1 MQTLEAKNLNTDNP
15 LASERITPPVITEK
29 KLKPHQKELLEYY
42 LKAKESKGFISF
54 PNPDSV
60 RKDLITTDGQLQGS
74 FLLPNGE
81 QLGKPERIGLPANCK
96 NPINPKLLGLQY
108 SAKDNGY
115 WLRFTADNDKGETQE
130 SWVLVS
136 EDKSGKEAIKS
147 FKPHQKE
154 LLDLYRIAKESKGF
168 IPFPNP
174 NSVRKDLILASGL
187 LQKSFLLPNGEQ
199 LGDVGSIGLPPPC
212 KNRKLLG
219 LEYSAKDNGYWLLFT
234 GENKEGETQE
244 SWVLVSEDKSGR
256 EAIKS
261 FEPHQKEL
269 LDLYRI
275 ATESPGFIPFP
286 NPDSV
291 RKDLILPSGPL
302 QISFLLP
309 NGEQLGDQ
317 VPIGLPKDCI
327 NPQFHGLKYSAEDKG
342 FWIKISGTSKK
353 SGRTRTVEILVSDDP
368 HARRKEAILRKKVL
382 GANLDKAPQLPE
394 EFRRGKSQDEELRKS
409 KGNKL
414 GGASSTVATSTNY
427 NPVTFVKGEAFEQL
441 MGIALALKYPNER
454 VVPQYCL
461 KVGIKDKRG
470 FYGMRADYLV
480 GDNKIFEIKW
490 GAATSNIIKTFLRHT
505 NQLKENGENSS
516 YELIMLLENKD
527 LNITPYTLFSSF
539 VEDLDTEFSSLIND
553 TQELIVQ
560 LVKNEDHH
568 RLEQVRD
575 YLYSLLIE
583 VKEGNQSSLRLEK
596 LNDRLTLLLINEPK
610 ELKDFLTNKTESH
623 FNSLE
628 ANFEWE
634 GIIYT
639 DNIDPLQYYNEHPES
654 FDVSYTFEAGN
665 GKPFRKLTF
674 ATQIDR
680 DLAVA
685 QEVLFDKT
693 QEFPDQEGVI
703 KSPIFN
709 FGGTLICTDHEVAS
723 TRGAKFVSSLSEL
736 REIVDETINQEC
748 ISYKDLI
755 GFAKAWVEEKAHI
768 YAA

>member
-29 KLKPHQKELLEYY
+29 ILKPHQKELLEYY

-60 RKDLITTDGQLQGS
+60 RKDLICYGSLQSS

-81 QLGKPERIGLPANCK
+81 PVGKAAYIGLPPPCK
-96 NPINPKLLGLQY
+96 NRKLLGLEY

-115 WLRFTADNDKGETQE
+115 WLRFTAENNGETQE

-154 LLDLYRIAKESKGF
+154 MLYLYRK
-168 IPFPNP
+168 
-174 NSVRKDLILASGL
+174 
-187 LQKSFLLPNGEQ
+187 
-199 LGDVGSIGLPPPC
+199 
-212 KNRKLLG
+212 
-219 LEYSAKDNGYWLLFT
+219 
-234 GENKEGETQE
+234 
-244 SWVLVSEDKSGR
+244 
-256 EAIKS
+256 
-261 FEPHQKEL
+261 
-269 LDLYRI
+269 

-286 NPDSV
+286 NPDLV
-291 RKDLILPSGPL
+291 RKDLILSTGLL

-309 NGEQLGDQ
+309 NGEILGKP
-317 VPIGLPKDCI
+317 VSIGLPKGCI
-327 NPQFHGLKYSAEDKG
+327 NSQFHELKYSAEDNG

-353 SGRTRTVEILVSDDP
+353 SGRTKTVEILVSDDP
-368 HARRKEAILRKKVL
+368 NARGEEAILRKKVL
-382 GANLDKAPQLPE
+382 GANLDKAPPLPE
-394 EFRRGKSQDEELRKS
+394 AFRRGNSQDKELRNSRGK
-409 KGNKL
+409 NL

-461 KVGIKDKRG
+461 KVGIKDERG

-490 GAATSNIIKTFLRHT
+490 GAATKNIIETFLRHT
-505 NQLKENGENSS
+505 KQLKENGEDSS
-516 YELIMLLENKD
+516 YELIMLLENDD
-527 LNITPYTLFSSF
+527 LEIPQHTLFSSF
-539 VEDLDTEFSSLIND
+539 VEDPDLEFSSLIND

-583 VKEGNQSSLRLEK
+583 VKEGRQSVQRLEK
-596 LNDRLTLLLINEPK
+596 LNDGLTLLLSNEPN
-610 ELKDFLTNKTESH
+610 ELKDFLSGNKKSY

-628 ANFEWE
+628 ANFEWK

-685 QEVLFDKT
+685 QEVLFGKT

-703 KSPIFN
+703 KSPTFD
-709 FGGTLICTDHEVAS
+709 FGGTLICTDSEVAS
-723 TRGAKFVSSLSEL
+723 TQGAIFVSSLPEL
-736 REIVDETINQEC
+736 RGIVDETRNEK
-748 ISYKDLI
+748 SKLFTDLV
-755 GFAKAWVEEKAHI
+755 GFAEAWVEEKAHI

>member
-1 MQTLEAKNLNTDNP
+1 MQTLEAKNLNTDVA
-15 LASERITPPVITEK
+15 LASELIPPRLIPER

-42 LKAKESKGFISF
+42 RKARESKGFIPF

-60 RKDLITTDGQLQGS
+60 RKDLILPNGRLQNS
-74 FLLPNGE
+74 FLLPNG
-81 QLGKPERIGLPANCK
+81 QT
-96 NPINPKLLGLQY
+96 
-108 SAKDNGY
+108 
-115 WLRFTADNDKGETQE
+115 LRKG
-130 SWVLVS
+130 
-136 EDKSGKEAIKS
+136 A
-147 FKPHQKE
+147 
-154 LLDLYRIAKESKGF
+154 
-168 IPFPNP
+168 
-174 NSVRKDLILASGL
+174 
-187 LQKSFLLPNGEQ
+187 
-199 LGDVGSIGLPPPC
+199 SIGLPQPC
-212 KNRKLLG
+212 KNPKLLG

-234 GENKEGETQE
+234 GENKERETQE

-269 LDLYRI
+269 LDLYRLAI
-275 ATESPGFIPFP
+275 ESPGFISSP

-291 RKDLILPSGPL
+291 RKDLIGIDGRL
-302 QISFLLP
+302 QKSFLLP
-309 NGEQLGDQ
+309 NWETLGD
-317 VPIGLPKDCI
+317 VAPIGLRRSCI
-327 NPQFHGLKYSAEDKG
+327 NPKFHELKYSAEDKG
-342 FWIKISGTSKK
+342 FWIKISGTSK
-353 SGRTRTVEILVSDDP
+353 SGRTKTVEILVSDDP
-368 HARRKEAILRKKVL
+368 NARGEEAILRKKVL
-382 GANLDKAPQLPE
+382 GANLKKGLQLPE
-394 EFRRGKSQDEELRKS
+394 EFRRSNSQDKELRKS
-409 KGNKL
+409 KGKNL
-414 GGASSTVATSTNY
+414 GEASSTVATSTNY

-461 KVGIKDKRG
+461 KVGIKDERG
-470 FYGMRADYLV
+470 FYGMRVDYLV

-505 NQLKENGENSS
+505 NQLKANGENSS

-527 LNITPYTLFSSF
+527 PNITPYTLFSGF
-539 VEDLDTEFSSLIND
+539 VEDLYPEFSSLINK
-553 TQELIVQ
+553 TQQLIAQ
-560 LVKNEDHH
+560 LVEEKDHP

-583 VKEGNQSSLRLEK
+583 VKEGKQSLQRLEK
-596 LNDRLTLLLINEPK
+596 LNQGLTLLLINEPN
-610 ELKDFLTNKTESH
+610 ELKDFLSENTESY

-639 DNIDPLQYYNEHPES
+639 DNIDPLQYYKEHPES
-654 FDVSYTFEAGN
+654 FEVSYTFEAGT

-674 ATQIDR
+674 ATKIDR

-693 QEFPDQEGVI
+693 QEFPDQEVVI

-723 TRGAKFVSSLSEL
+723 THGAKFVSSLSEL
-736 REIVDETINQEC
+736 REIVDETRNEK
-748 ISYKDLI
+748 SKSFTDLV
-755 GFAKAWVEEKAHI
+755 GFAEAWATEV
-768 YAA
+768 AA

>member
-29 KLKPHQKELLEYY
+29 KLKPQQKELLEYY
-42 LKAKESKGFISF
+42 RIAIRSKGFISF
-54 PNPDSV
+54 PNPDLIG
-60 RKDLITTDGQLQGS
+60 KDLILSNGCLRSS

-81 QLGKPERIGLPANCK
+81 QLKRRVSIGLPHDPC
-96 NPINPKLLGLQY
+96 INPKLLGLEY

-115 WLRFTADNDKGETQE
+115 WLRFTAENKEGETQE

-154 LLDLYRIAKESKGF
+154 MLYLYRIAIESPGF
-168 IPFPNP
+168 ISSPIPD
-174 NSVRKDLILASGL
+174 SVRYDLIGAQGAL
-187 LQKSFLLPNGEQ
+187 KRSFLLPNGET

-219 LEYSAKDNGYWLLFT
+219 LEYSTKDNGYWLRFT
-234 GENKEGETQE
+234 AENNGETQE
-244 SWVLVSEDKSGR
+244 SWVLVSNDKSGR

-261 FEPHQKEL
+261 FKPHQKEQ

-275 ATESPGFIPFP
+275 AKESKGFIPFP

-291 RKDLILPSGPL
+291 RNDLIGTEGHL

-309 NGEQLGDQ
+309 NGETLVDN
-317 VPIGLPKDCI
+317 VPTGLPRPCK
-327 NPQFHGLKYSAEDKG
+327 NQKFQGLMYSAEDKG
-342 FWIKISGTSKK
+342 FWIKISGTSA
-353 SGRTRTVEILVSDDP
+353 SGRTKTVEILVSDDP
-368 HARRKEAILRKKVL
+368 NVSGEAAILRKKVL
-382 GANLDKAPQLPE
+382 GANLKKGLPLPK
-394 EFRRGKSQDEELRKS
+394 EFRRGNSQDKELRKS
-409 KGNKL
+409 RGKNL

-480 GDNKIFEIKW
+480 GDNKIFELKW
-490 GAATSNIIKTFLRHT
+490 GAATKNIIETFLRHT
-505 NQLKENGENSS
+505 NQLKENGKNSS

-527 LNITPYTLFSSF
+527 LEIEHTLFSSF
-539 VEDLDTEFSSLIND
+539 VENLDPEFSLLINK
-553 TQELIVQ
+553 TQQLIAQ
-560 LVKNEDHH
+560 LVENEDHP

-583 VKEGNQSSLRLEK
+583 VKEGKQSLLRLEK
-596 LNDRLTLLLINEPK
+596 LNDGLTLLLSNEK
-610 ELKDFLTNKTESH
+610 YELKDFLTKNTDRY

-639 DNIDPLQYYNEHPES
+639 DNIDPLQYYKEHPES
-654 FDVSYTFEAGN
+654 FDISYTFEAGT

-674 ATQIDR
+674 ATKIDR

-685 QEVLFDKT
+685 QEVLFGKT
-693 QEFPDQEGVI
+693 QELPDQEVVI
-703 KSPIFN
+703 KSPTFD
-709 FGGTLICTDHEVAS
+709 FGGTSICTDPEVAL
-723 TRGAKFVSSLSEL
+723 THDAKFVSSLSEL
-736 REIVDETINQEC
+736 RGIVDETINEKC
-748 ISYKDLI
+748 ISYGDLI
-755 GFAKAWVEEKAHI
+755 GFAEAWATEV
-768 YAA
+768 AA

>member
-1 MQTLEAKNLNTDNP
+1 MQTLEAKNLNTDVA
-15 LASERITPPVITEK
+15 LASELIPPRLIPEK
-29 KLKPHQKELLEYY
+29 KLKPHQKELLEYYRKARESKGFIPFPNPDSVRNDLIGPNGELQSSFLLPNGEPVGKGACIGLPPPCKNRKLLGLEYSAKDNGYWLRFTADNDKGETQESWVLVSNDKSGREAIKSFKPHQKELLEYY

-60 RKDLITTDGQLQGS
+60 RYDLIGAQGPLQSS
-74 FLLPNGE
+74 FLLPN
-81 QLGKPERIGLPANCK
+81 
-96 NPINPKLLGLQY
+96 
-108 SAKDNGY
+108 
-115 WLRFTADNDKGETQE
+115 WET
-130 SWVLVS
+130 
-136 EDKSGKEAIKS
+136 
-147 FKPHQKE
+147 
-154 LLDLYRIAKESKGF
+154 
-168 IPFPNP
+168 
-174 NSVRKDLILASGL
+174 
-187 LQKSFLLPNGEQ
+187 
-199 LGDVGSIGLPPPC
+199 LGDV
-212 KNRKLLG
+212 
-219 LEYSAKDNGYWLLFT
+219 A
-234 GENKEGETQE
+234 
-244 SWVLVSEDKSGR
+244 
-256 EAIKS
+256 
-261 FEPHQKEL
+261 
-269 LDLYRI
+269 
-275 ATESPGFIPFP
+275 
-286 NPDSV
+286 
-291 RKDLILPSGPL
+291 
-302 QISFLLP
+302 
-309 NGEQLGDQ
+309 
-317 VPIGLPKDCI
+317 PIGLPNDCK

-368 HARRKEAILRKKVL
+368 NARGEEAILRKKVL

-394 EFRRGKSQDEELRKS
+394 EFRRGKSQDKELRKS
-409 KGNKL
+409 RGKNL

-461 KVGIKDKRG
+461 KVGIKDERG

-490 GAATSNIIKTFLRHT
+490 GAATKNIIETFLRHT
-505 NQLKENGENSS
+505 NQLKENGEDSY
-516 YELIMLLENKD
+516 YELIMLLENDD
-527 LNITPYTLFSSF
+527 LEKPHTLFSSF
-539 VEDLDTEFSSLIND
+539 VEDPDLEFSSLINK

-575 YLYSLLIE
+575 YLYSLLTE
-583 VKEGNQSSLRLEK
+583 VKEGKQSLQRLEK
-596 LNDRLTLLLINEPK
+596 LNDRLTLLLINEPN
-610 ELKDFLTNKTESH
+610 ELKDFLSENTKSY

-628 ANFEWE
+628 ANFEWK

-674 ATQIDR
+674 ATKIDR

-693 QEFPDQEGVI
+693 QEFPDQEVVI

-709 FGGTLICTDHEVAS
+709 FGGTSICTDSEVAS
-723 TRGAKFVSSLSEL
+723 THGAKFISSLSEL
-736 REIVDETINQEC
+736 REIVDETINKEC
-748 ISYKDLI
+748 NSYGDLI
-755 GFAKAWVEEKAHI
+755 GFAEAWAKEKAHI

>member
-29 KLKPHQKELLEYY
+29 ILKPHQIELLEYY
-42 LKAKESKGFISF
+42 RKARESQGFIPF
-54 PNPDSV
+54 PNRDSV
-60 RKDLITTDGQLQGS
+60 RKDLISSIGRLQIS

-81 QLGKPERIGLPANCK
+81 RVGKGAYIGLPNDCK
-96 NPINPKLLGLQY
+96 NPKLLGLEY

-115 WLRFTADNDKGETQE
+115 WLRFTAENNGETQE

-136 EDKSGKEAIKS
+136 EDKSGKDAIKSFKPHQKEMLDLYRLAKESPGFIPFPNPDLIGNDLISSKGQLQSSFLLPNANGESLGEPLSIGLPEPCKNPKLLGLEYSAKDNGYWLCFTGENEGETQESWVLVSEDKSGREAIKS

-168 IPFPNP
+168 IPFTNLD
-174 NSVRKDLILASGL
+174 SVRNDLIGTRGQ
-187 LQKSFLLPNGEQ
+187 LQVSFLLPNGEQ
-199 LGDVGSIGLPPPC
+199 LGDVGSIGLPKDCINP
-212 KNRKLLG
+212 KLHELK
-219 LEYSAKDNGYWLLFT
+219 YSAKDN
-234 GENKEGETQE
+234 
-244 SWVLVSEDKSGR
+244 
-256 EAIKS
+256 
-261 FEPHQKEL
+261 
-269 LDLYRI
+269 
-275 ATESPGFIPFP
+275 
-286 NPDSV
+286 
-291 RKDLILPSGPL
+291 
-302 QISFLLP
+302 
-309 NGEQLGDQ
+309 
-317 VPIGLPKDCI
+317 
-327 NPQFHGLKYSAEDKG
+327 G

-353 SGRTRTVEILVSDDP
+353 SGRTRTVEILVSDVP
-368 HARRKEAILRKKVL
+368 NARGEEAILRTKVL
-382 GANLDKAPQLPE
+382 GANLDKAPPLPE
-394 EFRRGKSQDEELRKS
+394 EFRRGNSQDKELRKS
-409 KGNKL
+409 RGKNL

-461 KVGIKDKRG
+461 KVGIKDERG

-505 NQLKENGENSS
+505 DQLKENGEDSY
-516 YELIMLLENKD
+516 YELIMLLENDD
-527 LNITPYTLFSSF
+527 LEKPHTLFSSF
-539 VEDLDTEFSSLIND
+539 VEDLDTEFSSLINK

-560 LVKNEDHH
+560 LVENKDHH

-583 VKEGNQSSLRLEK
+583 VKEGDQSSLRLEK

-610 ELKDFLTNKTESH
+610 ELKDFLTNKTERY

-628 ANFEWE
+628 ANFEWK
-634 GIIYT
+634 GTLYT
-639 DNIDPLQYYNEHPES
+639 ANIDPLQYYKEHPES
-654 FDVSYTFEAGN
+654 FEVSYTFEAGT

-674 ATQIDR
+674 ATKIDR

-685 QEVLFDKT
+685 QEVLFGKT
-693 QEFPDQEGVI
+693 QEFPDQEVVI
-703 KSPIFN
+703 KSPTFD
-709 FGGTLICTDHEVAS
+709 FGGTLICTDPEVAS
-723 TRGAKFVSSLSEL
+723 TEGAKFVSSLPEL
-736 REIVDETINQEC
+736 REIVDETRNEK
-748 ISYKDLI
+748 SKLFTDLV
-755 GFAKAWVEEKAHI
+755 GFAEAWVEEKAHI

>member
-1 MQTLEAKNLNTDNP
+1 MQTLEAKNLNTDVA
-15 LASERITPPVITEK
+15 LASELIPPRLIPER

-42 LKAKESKGFISF
+42 RKA
-54 PNPDSV
+54 
-60 RKDLITTDGQLQGS
+60 R
-74 FLLPNGE
+74 
-81 QLGKPERIGLPANCK
+81 
-96 NPINPKLLGLQY
+96 
-108 SAKDNGY
+108 
-115 WLRFTADNDKGETQE
+115 
-130 SWVLVS
+130 
-136 EDKSGKEAIKS
+136 
-147 FKPHQKE
+147 
-154 LLDLYRIAKESKGF
+154 ESKGF

-174 NSVRKDLILASGL
+174 DSVRNDLIGPNGE
-187 LQKSFLLPNGEQ
+187 LQSSFLLPNGEP
-199 LGDVGSIGLPPPC
+199 VGKGACIGLPPPC

-219 LEYSAKDNGYWLLFT
+219 LEYSAKDNGYWLRFT
-234 GENKEGETQE
+234 GENKERETQE
-244 SWVLVSEDKSGR
+244 SWVLVSNDKSGK

-261 FEPHQKEL
+261 FKPHQKEQ
-269 LDLYRI
+269 LDLYRK
-275 ATESPGFIPFP
+275 ATVSPGFMSSP

-291 RKDLILPSGPL
+291 RNDLIGTEGPL

-309 NGEQLGDQ
+309 NGETLGDE
-317 VPIGLPKDCI
+317 VSIGLPKDCK
-327 NPQFHGLKYSAEDKG
+327 NPQFHELKYSAEDKG
-342 FWIKISGTSKK
+342 FWIKISGTSKR
-353 SGRTRTVEILVSDDP
+353 GRTRTVEILVSDDP
-368 HARRKEAILRKKVL
+368 HARGEEAILKIKVL

-394 EFRRGKSQDEELRKS
+394 AFRRGKSQDKELRKS
-409 KGNKL
+409 RGKNL

-461 KVGIKDKRG
+461 KVGIKDERG

-490 GAATSNIIKTFLRHT
+490 GAATKNIIETFLRHT
-505 NQLKENGENSS
+505 NQLKENGEDSY
-516 YELIMLLENKD
+516 YELIMLLENED
-527 LNITPYTLFSSF
+527 LEKPHTLFSSF
-539 VEDLDTEFSSLIND
+539 VEDPDLEFSSLINK

-575 YLYSLLIE
+575 YLYSLLTE
-583 VKEGNQSSLRLEK
+583 VKEGKQSLQRLEK
-596 LNDRLTLLLINEPK
+596 LNDRLTLLLINEPN
-610 ELKDFLTNKTESH
+610 ELKDFLSENTESY

-628 ANFEWE
+628 ANFEWK

-639 DNIDPLQYYNEHPES
+639 DNIDPLQYYKEHPES
-654 FDVSYTFEAGN
+654 FDVSYTFEAGT

-674 ATQIDR
+674 ATKIDR

-693 QEFPDQEGVI
+693 QEFPDQEVVI

-709 FGGTLICTDHEVAS
+709 FGGTSICTDSEVAS
-723 TRGAKFVSSLSEL
+723 THGAKFISSLSEL
-736 REIVDETINQEC
+736 REIVDETINKEC
-748 ISYKDLI
+748 NSYGDLI
-755 GFAKAWVEEKAHI
+755 GFAEAWAKEKAHI

>member
-15 LASERITPPVITEK
+15 LASERITPPVITER
-29 KLKPHQKELLEYY
+29 KLKPHQIELLEYY
-42 LKAKESKGFISF
+42 RKARESQGFIPF

-60 RKDLITTDGQLQGS
+60 RNDLIRPQGQLQSS
-74 FLLPNGE
+74 FLLPNGK
-81 QLGKPERIGLPANCK
+81 QLGEPVSIGLSNPCK
-96 NPINPKLLGLQY
+96 NRKLLGLEY

-115 WLRFTADNDKGETQE
+115 WLRFTAENEGGTQE

-136 EDKSGKEAIKS
+136 NDKSGKEAIKS

-154 LLDLYRIAKESKGF
+154 MLYLYRIAIESPGF
-168 IPFPNP
+168 ISSPIPD
-174 NSVRKDLILASGL
+174 SVRYDLIGAQGAL
-187 LQKSFLLPNGEQ
+187 KRSFLLPNVET

-219 LEYSAKDNGYWLLFT
+219 LEYSTKDNGYWLRFT
-234 GENKEGETQE
+234 AENNGETQE
-244 SWVLVSEDKSGR
+244 SWVLVSEDKSGE

-261 FEPHQKEL
+261 FKPHQKEQ

-275 ATESPGFIPFP
+275 AKESKGFIPFP

-291 RKDLILPSGPL
+291 RNDLIGTEGHL

-309 NGEQLGDQ
+309 NGETLVDN
-317 VPIGLPKDCI
+317 VPTGLPRPCK
-327 NPQFHGLKYSAEDKG
+327 NQKFQGLKYSAEDKG
-342 FWIKISGTSKK
+342 FWIKISGTSA
-353 SGRTRTVEILVSDDP
+353 SGRTKTVEILVSDDP
-368 HARRKEAILRKKVL
+368 NVSGEAAILRKKVL
-382 GANLDKAPQLPE
+382 GANLKKGLPLPK
-394 EFRRGKSQDEELRKS
+394 EFRRGKSQDKELRKS
-409 KGNKL
+409 RGKNL
-414 GGASSTVATSTNY
+414 GGASSTVTTSTHH

-480 GDNKIFEIKW
+480 GDNKIFELKW
-490 GAATSNIIKTFLRHT
+490 GAATKNIIETFLRHT
-505 NQLKENGENSS
+505 NQLKENGKNSS

-527 LNITPYTLFSSF
+527 LEIEHTLFSSF
-539 VEDLDTEFSSLIND
+539 VENLDPEFSLLINK
-553 TQELIVQ
+553 TQELIAQ
-560 LVKNEDHH
+560 LVENEDHP

-583 VKEGNQSSLRLEK
+583 VKEGKQSLLRLEK
-596 LNDRLTLLLINEPK
+596 LNDGLTLLLSNEK
-610 ELKDFLTNKTESH
+610 YELKDFLTKNTDRY

-639 DNIDPLQYYNEHPES
+639 DNIDPLQYYKEHPES
-654 FDVSYTFEAGN
+654 FDISYTFEAGT

-674 ATQIDR
+674 ATKIDR

-685 QEVLFDKT
+685 QEVLFGKT
-693 QEFPDQEGVI
+693 QELPDQEVVI
-703 KSPIFN
+703 KSPTFD
-709 FGGTLICTDHEVAS
+709 FGGTSICTDPEVAL
-723 TRGAKFVSSLSEL
+723 THDAKFVSSLSEL
-736 REIVDETINQEC
+736 RGIVDETINEKC
-748 ISYKDLI
+748 ISYGDLI
-755 GFAKAWVEEKAHI
+755 GFAEAWATEV
-768 YAA
+768 AA